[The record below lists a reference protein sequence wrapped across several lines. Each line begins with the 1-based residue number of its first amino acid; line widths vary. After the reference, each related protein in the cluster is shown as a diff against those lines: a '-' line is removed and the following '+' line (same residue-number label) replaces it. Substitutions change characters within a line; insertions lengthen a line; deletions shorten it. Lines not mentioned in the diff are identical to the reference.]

1 MRTQLPGRWT
11 EFLIAQPENGMGYQR
26 VDVVFSDGTVARDCL
41 VFNASE
47 IQLPDSEADKEIAK
61 LSMRGPKTP

>member
-1 MRTQLPGRWT
+1 MRTQLPDKWMK
-11 EFLIAQPENGMGYQR
+11 FLLSKPESGMGYQR

-47 IQLPDSEADKEIAK
+47 IQLPDSEAEKEIAK
-61 LSMRGPKTP
+61 LSMRSPKTP